1 MAAYLLN
8 RNSVKGW
15 SPISN
20 PKNLLESLN
29 ILPKKSLGQNFLHDP
44 NALEKIVQSAE
55 LPHDAVVLE
64 IGPGTGALTTH
75 LAETARRV
83 VAFETDVRLRPVL
96 EAMQQ
101 QYPHLEIIWGDFLDV
116 DLTGVVGST
125 PYYVVANLPYY
136 ITSAI
141 LRKLLEHPNHPK
153 RMVVTVQREVA
164 DRITAKSGEMSL
176 LSVSVQFYGKPELV
190 MRLNP
195 AVFWPRPDVESAVV
209 RIDTFAQPPVDVPDD
224 TSFFKVVRAGFGQK
238 RKQLKNSLA
247 NGLALTN
254 EQADQLLTVA
264 GIDGR
269 RRAETL
275 NLEEWAALARSFVAL
290 PKN

>member
-1 MAAYLLN
+1 MDFILEH
-8 RNSVKGW
+8 KGW
-15 SPISN
+15 ALISN

-44 NALEKIVQSAE
+44 NALEKIVLSAE
-55 LPHDAVVLE
+55 LPADAVVLE
-64 IGPGTGALTTH
+64 IGPGTGALTSR
-75 LAETARRV
+75 LVQAARRV
-83 VAFETDVRLRPVL
+83 VAFETDERLEPIL
-96 EAMQQ
+96 TALQQ
-101 QYPHLEIIWGDFLDV
+101 QYSNLEVIWGDFLAVNLED
-116 DLTGVVGST
+116 VVGET

-141 LRKLLEHPNHPK
+141 LRKLLEQPNHAK
-153 RMVVTVQREVA
+153 RMIVTVQREVA

-209 RIDTFAQPPVDVPDD
+209 RIDTYPQPPVDVPDD
-224 TSFFKVVRAGFGQK
+224 VTFFKVVRAGFGQK

-247 NGLALTN
+247 NGLALSS
-254 EQADQLLTVA
+254 ERADQLLASA

-275 NLEEWAALARSFVAL
+275 NLEEWATLSRSYATL

>member
-1 MAAYLLN
+1 M
-8 RNSVKGW
+8 
-15 SPISN
+15 SN

-55 LPHDAVVLE
+55 LPPDALILE
-64 IGPGTGALTTH
+64 IGPGTGALTAR
-75 LAETARRV
+75 LAQVAGRV

-96 EAMQQ
+96 EAMQR
-101 QYPHLEIIWGDFLDV
+101 QYPNLKVVWGDFLEV
-116 DLTGVVGST
+116 DLEEVVGDD

-153 RMVVTVQREVA
+153 RMVVTIQREVA
-164 DRITAKSGEMSL
+164 DRITAKSGEMNL

-209 RIDTFAQPPVDVPDD
+209 RIDTFSQPPVDVPDD
-224 TSFFKVVRAGFGQK
+224 MTFFKVVRAGFGQK

-254 EQADQLLTVA
+254 EQADQVLAGA

-275 NLEEWAALARSFVAL
+275 NLEEWAILTRIYAAL

>member
-1 MAAYLLN
+1 M
-8 RNSVKGW
+8 
-15 SPISN
+15 SN

-55 LPHDAVVLE
+55 LPPDALVLE
-64 IGPGTGALTTH
+64 IGPGTGALTAR
-75 LAETARRV
+75 LAQVAPRV

-101 QYPHLEIIWGDFLDV
+101 QHPNLKIVWGDFLEV
-116 DLTGVVGST
+116 DLEGVVGDD

-141 LRKLLEHPNHPK
+141 LRKLLEHANHPK

-209 RIDTFAQPPVDVPDD
+209 RIDTFAQPPIDVPNDV
-224 TSFFKVVRAGFGQK
+224 TFFKVVRAGFGQK

-247 NGLALTN
+247 NGLALTS
-254 EQADQLLTVA
+254 EQADQVLAGA

-275 NLEEWAALARSFVAL
+275 NLEEWAILTRSYARL

>member
-1 MAAYLLN
+1 M
-8 RNSVKGW
+8 
-15 SPISN
+15 
-20 PKNLLESLN
+20 LESLN

-44 NALEKIVQSAE
+44 NALEKIVQFAE
-55 LPHDAVVLE
+55 LPADALVLE
-64 IGPGTGALTTH
+64 IGPGTGALTTR
-75 LAETARRV
+75 LAQAARRV

-96 EAMQQ
+96 EAMQHQ
-101 QYPHLEIIWGDFLDV
+101 HSNLQIIWGDFLEV
-116 DLTGVVGST
+116 DLEGAVGDE

-141 LRKLLEHPNHPK
+141 LRKLLEHPNYPK

-209 RIDTFAQPPVDVPDD
+209 RIDTFAQPPVDVPDNV
-224 TSFFKVVRAGFGQK
+224 TFFKVLRAGFGQK
-238 RKQLKNSLA
+238 RKQLKNALA

-254 EQADQLLTVA
+254 EQADQVLATA

-275 NLEEWAALARSFVAL
+275 NLEEWATLTRSYVVL

>member
-1 MAAYLLN
+1 M
-8 RNSVKGW
+8 
-15 SPISN
+15 
-20 PKNLLESLN
+20 LESLN

-55 LPHDAVVLE
+55 LPPDALILE
-64 IGPGTGALTTH
+64 IGPGTGALTAR
-75 LAETARRV
+75 LAQVAGRV

-96 EAMQQ
+96 EAMQR
-101 QYPHLEIIWGDFLDV
+101 QYPNLKVVWGDFLEV
-116 DLTGVVGST
+116 DLEEVVGDD

-153 RMVVTVQREVA
+153 RMVVTIQREVA
-164 DRITAKSGEMSL
+164 DRITAKSGEMNL

-209 RIDTFAQPPVDVPDD
+209 RIDTFSQPPVDVPDD
-224 TSFFKVVRAGFGQK
+224 MTFFKVVRAGFGQK

-254 EQADQLLTVA
+254 EQADQVLAGA

-275 NLEEWAALARSFVAL
+275 NLEEWAILTRIYAAL

>member
-1 MAAYLLN
+1 M
-8 RNSVKGW
+8 
-15 SPISN
+15 SN
-20 PKNLLESLN
+20 PKSLLESLS

-44 NALEKIVQSAE
+44 NALDKIVQSAE
-55 LPHDAVVLE
+55 LPADAVVLE
-64 IGPGTGALTTH
+64 IGPGTGALTTR
-75 LAETARRV
+75 LAQAARRV
-83 VAFETDVRLRPVL
+83 VAFETDVRLHPVL
-96 EAMQQ
+96 EALKQQ
-101 QYPHLEIIWGDFLDV
+101 HPNVEVVWGDFLEV
-116 DLTGVVGST
+116 NLAGFVGDT

-209 RIDTFAQPPVDVPDD
+209 RIDTYPQPPVDVPDD
-224 TSFFKVVRAGFGQK
+224 NTFFKVVRAGFGQK

-247 NGLALTN
+247 NGLALTS
-254 EQADQLLTVA
+254 EQADQILATA

-269 RRAETL
+269 RRAETM
-275 NLEEWAALARSFVAL
+275 NLEEWAILARSYTNL
-290 PKN
+290 PKNLKIND